1 MSPRQNRYTP
11 LTQPLD
17 RYPQI
22 QPLIDPIAYG
32 DLEQKV
38 ENHEKKR
45 IESLENEIR
54 ENTDKSNVRKGWNA
68 TLIAVGSVIIGVI
81 VWGVNAVKDLLI
93 SH

>member
-32 DLEQKV
+32 ALEQKV
-38 ENHEKKR
+38 ENHGKR

-54 ENTDKSNVRKGWNA
+54 ENRDKSNVRKGWNA
-68 TLIAVGSVIIGVI
+68 TLIAGGSVIIGVI
-81 VWGVNAVKDLLI
+81 VWGVNAIKDLLI

>member
-38 ENHEKKR
+38 ENHEKKGLNLLR
-45 IESLENEIR
+45 TKSEKTQINRMLEKAGMLR
-54 ENTDKSNVRKGWNA
+54 
-68 TLIAVGSVIIGVI
+68 
-81 VWGVNAVKDLLI
+81 
-93 SH
+93 

>member
-32 DLEQKV
+32 DLEQKI
-38 ENHEKKR
+38 ENKKKKGLNLLRMKSEKTQINR
-45 IESLENEIR
+45 MLEKAGMLR
-54 ENTDKSNVRKGWNA
+54 
-68 TLIAVGSVIIGVI
+68 
-81 VWGVNAVKDLLI
+81 
-93 SH
+93 

>member
-38 ENHEKKR
+38 ENHEKK
-45 IESLENEIR
+45 
-54 ENTDKSNVRKGWNA
+54 
-68 TLIAVGSVIIGVI
+68 
-81 VWGVNAVKDLLI
+81 KD
-93 SH
+93 

>member
-32 DLEQKV
+32 DLGQKV
-38 ENHEKKR
+38 ENHEKKHHER
-45 IESLENEIR
+45 DL
-54 ENTDKSNVRKGWNA
+54 VC
-68 TLIAVGSVIIGVI
+68 SVHQGYMK
-81 VWGVNAVKDLLI
+81 A
-93 SH
+93 